1 MRVRFLKV
9 IVGIENMNKVCLGGV
24 AEETAMDTTIW
35 QQTRLGHLLN
45 ILFLLWFSFTGWV
58 KQT

>member
-1 MRVRFLKV
+1 
-9 IVGIENMNKVCLGGV
+9 
-24 AEETAMDTTIW
+24 MDTTIW

>member
-1 MRVRFLKV
+1 MMRVRFLKV

-45 ILFLLWFSFTGWV
+45 ILFLLWFSFTG
-58 KQT
+58 